1 MKWFS
6 VRINGGFVLILQAFF
21 LQLVWSPDH
30 NVFGTWPDNFALTGS
45 VFLLLLAA
53 VGFVFLRPLGWLLA
67 MLAQAICLVTGLV
80 FRFSD
85 PALLVPAQLMMLY
98 AIGAVLYLNVHT
110 VRGAFN
116 HSASP
121 FTDPGGPE

>member
-30 NVFGTWPDNFALTGS
+30 NVFGETPDNLALAGS
-45 VFLLLLAA
+45 VFLVLLAA

-67 MLAQAICLVTGLV
+67 MLTQAICLVTALV
-80 FRFSD
+80 LRFSD
-85 PALLVPAQLMMLY
+85 PALLVPAQLTMLY
-98 AIGAVLYLNVHT
+98 AIGAVLYLNAHT
-110 VRGAFN
+110 VRGAFTE
-116 HSASP
+116 STPQFA
-121 FTDPGGPE
+121 DPGEPE